1 MSVYIILQNLFAEEK
16 VQAMTTLSRY
26 LPDQSVDSLSKELR
40 VENDPTVQ
48 KVRQDTE
55 ARENMRTLA
64 DPKSSAVQR
73 ADAAIGLANRRAEIG
88 RASCRERV

>member
-1 MSVYIILQNLFAEEK
+1 MCSSVSDASRQLRDGNAEEK

-48 KVRQDTE
+48 KVRQNTK
-55 ARENMRTLA
+55 ARENMQRWLTLSLQ
-64 DPKSSAVQR
+64 PRSAPMPP
-73 ADAAIGLANRRAEIG
+73 LAWPTA
-88 RASCRERV
+88 